1 MIRNRPDWLER
12 LVTAQQQLTTIGNET
27 VLIDPDPATT
37 MGDVPQN
44 MDVIEDGPIP
54 FQHDIQQPATTL
66 ESKNLYESD
75 SSLDLSQLT
84 LSLDSDLIFPG

>member
-54 FQHDIQQPATTL
+54 FQHDIQQL
-66 ESKNLYESD
+66 
-75 SSLDLSQLT
+75 
-84 LSLDSDLIFPG
+84 